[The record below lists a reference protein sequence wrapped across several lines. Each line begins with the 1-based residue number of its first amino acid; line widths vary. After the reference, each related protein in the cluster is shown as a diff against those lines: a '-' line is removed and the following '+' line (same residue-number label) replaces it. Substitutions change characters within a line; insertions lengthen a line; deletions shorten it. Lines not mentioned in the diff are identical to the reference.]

1 MLDEPVAVT
10 SLMEVAWIVMG
21 SCFAMS
27 ECRRELAAPV
37 STKHWI
43 LFWKGG
49 IFIDT
54 NGRVWFMFILL
65 TLAAIVFSL
74 C

>member
-37 STKHWI
+37 STRHWI
-43 LFWKGG
+43 LFRKGG
-49 IFIDT
+49 IFIVT
-54 NGRVWFMFILL
+54 NGRVRFILILL
-65 TLAAIVFSL
+65 TLVSIVFSL